1 MPHAIL
7 WSVLEHFI
15 NEDITKCF
23 EKKTEFTQQKFTCS
37 KTLETLEKGVKYIQ
51 R

>member
-1 MPHAIL
+1 MSHAIL
-7 WSVLEHFI
+7 WSILEHFI

-23 EKKTEFTQQKFTCS
+23 EKKIEFTQQKFICS
-37 KTLETLEKGVKYIQ
+37 KTLETLKKRVKYIQ